1 MKDDITRSGAVDAG
15 VAGIEV
21 VIHGTDVG
29 VAVGVGIQ
37 GERVGVVDGRGIHG
51 VLAGAGVG
59 YHEGRMMVG
68 LGVGTAGRNVG
79 VGEVVTVV
87 LVTVG
92 YVMNAMG
99 VGSDVETI
107 SKDFVPAYQ
116 LFDSSDSDT
125 LDVLSAHAPRWYV
138 PGARSGERPNLND
151 TTFCKPAGTDTSI
164 LFPMQ
169 ESAVSTDASSDR

>member
-1 MKDDITRSGAVDAG
+1 VKNDITRSGAVDAG

-21 VIHGTDVG
+21 GIQGIDVG

-37 GERVGVVDGRGIHG
+37 GERVGVAVGVGIHG

-79 VGEVVTVV
+79 VGELVTGAC
-87 LVTVG
+87 VTVG

-99 VGSDVETI
+99 VGSDVEMI
-107 SKDFVPAYQ
+107 SKEYVPAYQ

-125 LDVLSAHAPRWYV
+125 PAVWSAHAPIWYV
-138 PGARSGERPNLND
+138 PGDRSGERPNLND
-151 TTFCKPAGTDTSI
+151 TTFSEPAGTDTRI

>member
-59 YHEGRMMVG
+59 YH
-68 LGVGTAGRNVG
+68 
-79 VGEVVTVV
+79 
-87 LVTVG
+87 
-92 YVMNAMG
+92 
-99 VGSDVETI
+99 
-107 SKDFVPAYQ
+107 
-116 LFDSSDSDT
+116 
-125 LDVLSAHAPRWYV
+125 
-138 PGARSGERPNLND
+138 
-151 TTFCKPAGTDTSI
+151 
-164 LFPMQ
+164 
-169 ESAVSTDASSDR
+169 